1 MERENQRVAVT
12 KRMLQDG
19 LLRLLENKDLD
30 KVKITELCAE
40 AGINRVTFYRHY
52 QTPGDVLLEIEREI
66 VRELRHQFQKP
77 QTLQELKHYLEDVC
91 GYMDEHITLIKI
103 LVRNNTDSDFYHV
116 FNGLFQQIVKNGTLD
131 NVVGNVDTDA
141 MNILSMFNAG
151 GFNFLMRQWLLGNL
165 QKSAKEIAN
174 LFYELICAINWDELA
189 QISSDSSE

>member
-52 QTPGDVLLEIEREI
+52 QTPSDVLLEMEREI
-66 VRELRHQFQKP
+66 VRDLRQQFQKP
-77 QTLQELKHYLEDVC
+77 QTLQELKRYLEDVC
-91 GYMDEHITLIKI
+91 GFMDEHIALIRI

-116 FNGLFQQIVKNGTLD
+116 FNGLFQQVLKNGTLD
-131 NVVGNVDTDA
+131 NVVGNVDADA
-141 MNILSMFNAG
+141 MSVLSMFNAG
-151 GFNFLMRQWLLGNL
+151 GCYFLMRQWLLGNIL
-165 QKSAKEIAN
+165 KSAKEIASI
-174 LFYELICAINWDELA
+174 FYDLISRINWNELT
-189 QISSDSSE
+189 QVVSDTGD